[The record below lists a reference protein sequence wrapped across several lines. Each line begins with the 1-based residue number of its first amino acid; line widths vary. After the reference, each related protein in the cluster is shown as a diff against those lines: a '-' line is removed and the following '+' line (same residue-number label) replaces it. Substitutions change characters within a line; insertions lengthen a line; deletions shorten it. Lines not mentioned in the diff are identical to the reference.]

1 MIVDPTILKLL
12 GVLEQLHEDKG
23 VPKQDAL
30 VNKNVIKS
38 DNSTFD
44 SDKKEKSGLSSKHKK
59 TLVETFTLFNQM
71 FFDYQKKMRVDE
83 KEKTK
88 VSQIAKKQ
96 ATPPPLPQSNNVDKG
111 SSILSMIL
119 GGLSLLAGSVGA
131 IVGALSGFFG
141 DFGGVVKTI
150 GKLGFIGALKIIS
163 KTILKRF
170 SLAILKRLPVIGG
183 IIGLGFAVK
192 AFMNGDIFLGIA
204 ELISGLL
211 NFIPGVG
218 PILSLGADVLIAF
231 AQSKGMFD
239 KGGALSPENGWKTIK
254 GWVSNIGDAIMDNA
268 LYLPIIGTFKR
279 FGMAYD
285 AFKGG
290 DISDGLKQMGLGL
303 LTMIPSGGIL
313 IKGMEILAGWMS
325 ASKEPDGDFNA
336 DKSWLGKMK
345 QWIVKK
351 LNDLPEILKAP
362 LRWFGILDDESKD
375 INMNGV
381 SQGAKDGS
389 KGVMEFV
396 GGVWDKVKGPMKDT
410 VDSLGDFAKEA
421 WNKTKLYSSKAWDV
435 VSEEA
440 PKIWESVKTSSEKA
454 WGYITEEAPKIW
466 ESVKELSAKAW
477 DKAKEAGSWF
487 VDSVNTMSEKTK
499 NMINQWI
506 SGIVDMVSGIST
518 TAMNVLKNI
527 ADKIGGWIANL
538 FTPEEEK
545 KMSSE
550 TSPISKKEEL
560 LSQKN
565 DMFVDLLGS
574 NNVQNNWLNLLHQS
588 SLEQIRLLGMMVNI
602 GNSSLSELKRIGKN
616 PSSSGNT
623 TYISPQQG
631 FKADSINIDN
641 NRMGYASSAYALG

>member
-1 MIVDPTILKLL
+1 
-12 GVLEQLHEDKG
+12 
-23 VPKQDAL
+23 
-30 VNKNVIKS
+30 
-38 DNSTFD
+38 
-44 SDKKEKSGLSSKHKK
+44 
-59 TLVETFTLFNQM
+59 
-71 FFDYQKKMRVDE
+71 
-83 KEKTK
+83 
-88 VSQIAKKQ
+88 
-96 ATPPPLPQSNNVDKG
+96 
-111 SSILSMIL
+111 
-119 GGLSLLAGSVGA
+119 
-131 IVGALSGFFG
+131 
-141 DFGGVVKTI
+141 
-150 GKLGFIGALKIIS
+150 
-163 KTILKRF
+163 
-170 SLAILKRLPVIGG
+170 
-183 IIGLGFAVK
+183 
-192 AFMNGDIFLGIA
+192 
-204 ELISGLL
+204 
-211 NFIPGVG
+211 
-218 PILSLGADVLIAF
+218 
-231 AQSKGMFD
+231 
-239 KGGALSPENGWKTIK
+239 
-254 GWVSNIGDAIMDNA
+254 
-268 LYLPIIGTFKR
+268 
-279 FGMAYD
+279 
-285 AFKGG
+285 
-290 DISDGLKQMGLGL
+290 MGLGL